1 MLWCSL
7 GDTSLTDTKD
17 SASSKKKSKKT
28 EITFEDVQY
37 RLDEISKRLARLEEL
52 IERVGPGIEE
62 VRTSAKVIREGFEF
76 YDGMVRLMGKFT
88 KAERLES
95 RFGDLKKDDISWR
108 IIQILDISRPLNISQ
123 ITASV
128 RAERGTASRRIVR
141 ERVNELVGRGIL
153 QVIED
158 EDERARYFALVKD

>member
-1 MLWCSL
+1 M
-7 GDTSLTDTKD
+7 TDTKP
-17 SASSKKKSKKT
+17 KKSTKHKSGKT
-28 EITFEDVQY
+28 DLTIEEVQD
-37 RLDEISKRLARLEEL
+37 RLDEISARLARLEEL

-95 RFGDLKKDDISWR
+95 RYGDLKRNDISWR
-108 IIQILDISRPLNISQ
+108 IIQILDNSRPLNISQ
-123 ITASV
+123 ITTSV

-141 ERVNELVGRGIL
+141 ERVNELVKRGIL